1 MNNWMTDLKMY
12 LLSVSTLAISLTQVD
27 MALKIMLLLV
37 SIGYTLHKW
46 NLLRGRN
53 KNEEDK

>member
-1 MNNWMTDLKMY
+1 MTDLKMY

-46 NLLRGRN
+46 NLLRGRKN
-53 KNEEDK
+53 NEEDK